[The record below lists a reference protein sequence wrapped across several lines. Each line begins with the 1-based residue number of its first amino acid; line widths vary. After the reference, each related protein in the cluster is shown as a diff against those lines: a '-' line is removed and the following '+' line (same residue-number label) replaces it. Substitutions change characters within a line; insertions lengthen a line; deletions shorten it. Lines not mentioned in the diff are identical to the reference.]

1 MKRQPQSF
9 NVTVE
14 FEGKSYSASYSV
26 SSKVVTLESDYG
38 TTSTQ
43 VGGSTA
49 QGVARML
56 FVEVLNG
63 AKARG
68 RLHM

>member
-9 NVTVE
+9 EIAVE
-14 FEGKSYSASYSV
+14 FQGKTYSASYSV
-26 SSKVVTLESDYG
+26 SSKVVTIHSVFG
-38 TTSTQ
+38 STSTQ

-49 QGVARML
+49 VAVARML
-56 FVEVLNG
+56 FFEILNG

-68 RLHM
+68 QLNT

>member
-9 NVTVE
+9 DVTVE
-14 FEGKSYSASYSV
+14 FEGKTYSASYSV
-26 SSKVVTLESDYG
+26 SSKIVTLESDYG

-49 QGVARML
+49 QAVARML
-56 FVEVLNG
+56 FVEMLNG

-68 RLHM
+68 RLHI